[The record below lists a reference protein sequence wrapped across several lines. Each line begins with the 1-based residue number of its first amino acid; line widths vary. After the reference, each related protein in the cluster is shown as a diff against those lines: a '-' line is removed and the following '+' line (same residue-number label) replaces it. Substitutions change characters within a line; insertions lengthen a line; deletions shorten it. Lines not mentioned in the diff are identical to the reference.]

1 MKNEKVSDEMLEGA
15 LNHLFWWISMNCPR
29 SMLSRNVKL
38 IETWIYDK
46 QNEPPIPPSCN
57 VTVNIPPM
65 PESELVSYLKDKIHE
80 LREENERIR
89 EKWYTEVDRVK
100 F

>member
-1 MKNEKVSDEMLEGA
+1 M
-15 LNHLFWWISMNCPR
+15 
-29 SMLSRNVKL
+29 RN
-38 IETWIYDK
+38 WIYDK

-89 EKWYTEVDRVK
+89 EKWYAEVDRVK